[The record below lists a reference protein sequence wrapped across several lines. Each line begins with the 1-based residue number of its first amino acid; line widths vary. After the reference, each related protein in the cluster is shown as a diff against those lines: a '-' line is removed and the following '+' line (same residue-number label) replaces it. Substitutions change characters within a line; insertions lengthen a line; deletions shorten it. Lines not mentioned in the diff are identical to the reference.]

1 MYFTS
6 YMYTVVPSV
15 QAGRQVP
22 INYLSQP
29 PASLQLSIAVK
40 ITICSGSLTIHPA
53 LIGVV
58 AA

>member
-6 YMYTVVPSV
+6 YMYTIIPSV
-15 QAGRQVP
+15 WAARQVP

-29 PASLQLSIAVK
+29 PAFLQLSIAVK
-40 ITICSGSLTIHPA
+40 TTICSGSLTIHPA